1 MTNRRWFGTPCLTGS
16 LLALGLWLGVPSPG
30 AAQEAGQALPPLLVE
45 TDLPDDG
52 WIESDR
58 AVAIRLDRSLA
69 EGERLAVFVGAT
81 DFTDLFRIGDDGRR
95 LTYAPRAVRFPA
107 GERELIVYRLD
118 EAGSWEELT
127 RRPIRV
133 RGALGMETLTFAPQ
147 VDLSVEG
154 QLAEGH
160 DPESAAP
167 PRRTY
172 QDVTGR
178 LSLATDG
185 ARGDFRSSVQA
196 AAIGVSH
203 RPAALRFG
211 ELQADAPKWD
221 LSDYLFEIQAGRTGF
236 SQGHV
241 SLGGQRH
248 LISGFSSRGALLTA
262 RPTDRVDLALGAA
275 NGSSVVGWDNFLG
288 LDDGDHRILSGSLGL
303 EVLERPGGL
312 RVELSGMDGSIL
324 PVSGFNQGAITDAE
338 ESRGFGAVVRAAD
351 PSGRV
356 RFEGG
361 FARSTFVNP
370 DDPTLALGDVLVPV
384 EEETRNARYLE
395 ASAAVLRGVALG
407 GSRSL
412 DLTLGWRHEKVD
424 PLYRS
429 LGAYAGAD
437 RLDHQFEAQAQVARI
452 DLRGSLAR
460 SEDNLEDIPSILKTK
475 TRRTGFGVG
484 VPLPS
489 LFAADAS
496 SGGAIWLPHLSWSFD
511 RTHQFGDGLPVGGG
525 FDPSHVPDQASVNHS
540 VSANWSLA
548 QWLSLGYRLNR
559 SHQDNRQPGRENAD
573 FTNLSHGVTAG
584 VRPLATLTFDVSLDL
599 EAAEDHERDETE
611 ETWRMGF
618 RTSWMPLDRSTLGFG
633 VSRTVSEDEAA
644 TRRRASTLL
653 DAQWSSFV
661 PGLALVGGGYF
672 LRFARALGE
681 TRDDVF
687 DFDDRQETWTFSSGL
702 SFSFSP

>member
-1 MTNRRWFGTPCLTGS
+1 MTDRRRFRRPWLAGA
-16 LLALGLWLGVPSPG
+16 LALGLALSLPAP
-30 AAQEAGQALPPLLVE
+30 AAGQQEADRALPPLVVE
-45 TDLPDDG
+45 SDLPDDG
-52 WIESDR
+52 WIEADR
-58 AVAIRLDRSLA
+58 AVGILLDRPLE
-69 EGERLAVFVGAT
+69 EGERLAVFVGET

-107 GERELIVYRLD
+107 GERELVIYRLD
-118 EAGSWEELT
+118 AAGSWEELT

-133 RGALGMETLTFAPQ
+133 RGALGLETLSFAPQ
-147 VDLSVEG
+147 LDVSIEG

-178 LSLATDG
+178 LSLAADG
-185 ARGDFRSSVQA
+185 ARGGFGSSVRA

-203 RPAALRFG
+203 RPTALRFG
-211 ELQADAPKWD
+211 ELQSDAPKWD
-221 LSDYLFEIQAGRTGF
+221 LSDYLLEVRAGRAGL

-241 SLGGQRH
+241 SLDGQRH

-262 RPTDRVDLALGAA
+262 RPSDRVDLAFGAV
-275 NGSSVVGWDNFLG
+275 NGSSLVGWDNFLG

-303 EVLERPGGL
+303 EILERPGGL
-312 RVELSGMDGSIL
+312 RVELSGMDGSVL

-370 DDPTLALGDVLVPV
+370 EDPTLALGDALVPV

-407 GSRSL
+407 DSRSL
-412 DLTLGWRHEKVD
+412 DFTLGWRHERVD

-452 DLRGSLAR
+452 DIRGSLAR
-460 SEDNLEDIPSILKTK
+460 SEDNLGDVPSILKTK
-475 TRRTGFGVG
+475 TRRTGVGVG
-484 VPLPS
+484 VPLPT
-489 LFAADAS
+489 LFASDAF
-496 SGGAIWLPHLSWSFD
+496 GAGASWLPHLSWSFD
-511 RTHQFGDGLPVGGG
+511 RTHQFGAGLPVGGG
-525 FDPSHVPDQASVNHS
+525 FDPSHVPDQASVNHTL
-540 VSANWSLA
+540 SASWSLA

-573 FTNLSHGVTAG
+573 FTNRTHGLTAG
-584 VRPLATLTFDVSLDL
+584 VRPLPTLSFDLSLDL
-599 EAAEDHERDETE
+599 ESAENHERDETE
-611 ETWRMGF
+611 DTWRAGL
-618 RTSWMPLDRSTLGFG
+618 RTSWMPLDRSILGFG
-633 VSRTVSEDEAA
+633 VSRTVSEDDAA

-661 PGLALVGGGYF
+661 PGLSRLGGGYF
-672 LRFARALGE
+672 LRFARAIGE